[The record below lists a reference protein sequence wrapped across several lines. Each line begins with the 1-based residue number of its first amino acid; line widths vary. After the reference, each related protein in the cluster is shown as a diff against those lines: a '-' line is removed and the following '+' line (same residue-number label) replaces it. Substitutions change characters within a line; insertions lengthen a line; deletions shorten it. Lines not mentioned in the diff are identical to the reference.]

1 MYKDRFTKFLI
12 NNFIYLVHLYSKMYI
27 VANIQISMSVFS
39 ALIKVE
45 HKTLK

>member
-12 NNFIYLVHLYSKMYI
+12 NNFILVHLYSKMYI